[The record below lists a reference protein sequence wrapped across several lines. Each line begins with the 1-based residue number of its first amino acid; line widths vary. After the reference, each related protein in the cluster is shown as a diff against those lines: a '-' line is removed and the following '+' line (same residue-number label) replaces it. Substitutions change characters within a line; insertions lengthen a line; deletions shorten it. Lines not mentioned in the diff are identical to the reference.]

1 MKVGTLEP
9 IAKTTQAIIMTDSGI
24 PHPDELPPKRAQ
36 HRTAKQAADSP
47 EAVVGTYQNDG
58 KEFFFKLRDDR
69 IISTVEKL
77 KQRIEDRFPDSG
89 LAELSG
95 NVVEVA
101 KRASQRSR
109 WISNPIRWVRMTGYC
124 VTASLLV
131 LLFGSVTYAI
141 QNIDASEVGVLDLIA
156 AVESGI
162 NDVIFLAFA
171 IFFLF
176 SLETRLKRRKA
187 LAAIHELRSIAH
199 IIDMHQLTK
208 DPERLLTNWSSAA
221 HSPESS
227 LTPLQLNRYLD
238 YCTEML
244 SLTGKIAAIYV
255 QHFDD
260 SEAVAAVS
268 EVEELTTGLSRKI
281 WQKITMLQQIDDLL
295 EEPTRSKKKHDD

>member
-1 MKVGTLEP
+1 
-9 IAKTTQAIIMTDSGI
+9 MTDSDPPPI
-24 PHPDELPPKRAQ
+24 EETTLDNSRARDAVPRRMKTTPPFTLDTSDCDE
-36 HRTAKQAADSP
+36 T
-47 EAVVGTYQNDG
+47 
-58 KEFFFKLRDDR
+58 FFTLRDDR

-77 KQRIEDRFPDSG
+77 KDRIEDRFPDSG
-89 LAELSG
+89 LAELCG
-95 NVVEVA
+95 HVVQVA

-109 WISNPIRWVRMTGYC
+109 WISKPIRWVRMTGYG
-124 VTASLLV
+124 VTASLII
-131 LLFGSVTYAI
+131 LLFGSVAYAI
-141 QNIDASEVGVLDLIA
+141 ETLDASEVGVLDLIA

-162 NDVIFLAFA
+162 NDVIFLTIA

-208 DPERLLTNWSSAA
+208 DPERLLNNWSSAA
-221 HSPESS
+221 HSPKSS

-238 YCTEML
+238 YCSEML

-281 WQKITMLQQIDDLL
+281 WQKIVMLQQIDILL
-295 EEPTRSKKKHDD
+295 KTPVVTDRKIDD